1 MSGILDTVRQQLTPE
16 TIGQIG
22 RQLGMDEATT
32 RQAIAGALPVVLGG
46 MAGRADDPATAAA
59 IEAESDNY
67 AALGGLGGG
76 LTPIPGADSPGGGAS
91 GGILGGLG
99 SILGGGGG
107 GGGLGGI
114 LGNVLGTNDRVV
126 EDGVTRASGLDS
138 PRAKQLMM
146 ILVPLVLAGI
156 ARQRRSQG
164 RQTAQVGPDL
174 RSDAQSAKAYAER
187 KAPQIGGLL
196 GGIMDQVMQ
205 KPR

>member
-22 RQLGMDEATT
+22 QQLGMDEATT

-67 AALGGLGGG
+67 ATLGGLGG

-91 GGILGGLG
+91 GGVLGGLG
-99 SILGGGGG
+99 SILG

-114 LGNVLGTNDRVV
+114 LGNVLGSNDRVV
-126 EDGVTRASGLDS
+126 EDGVTQASGLDS

-156 ARQRRSQG
+156 ARQRKSQG

-205 KPR
+205 RPR

>member
-22 RQLGMDEATT
+22 QQLGMDEATT

-46 MAGRADDPATAAA
+46 MAARADDPVTAAT
-59 IEAESDNY
+59 IEAESANY
-67 AALGGLGGG
+67 SALGGLGG
-76 LTPIPGADSPGGGAS
+76 LIPGDSPGAGSS
-91 GGILGGLG
+91 GGVLGGLG
-99 SILGGGGG
+99 SILG

-114 LGNVLGTNDRVV
+114 LGNVLGGNDRVV
-126 EDGVTRASGLDS
+126 EDGVTQASGLDS

-156 ARQRRSQG
+156 ARRKSSQG
-164 RQTAQVGPDL
+164 RAAAQVGPDL
-174 RSDAQSAKAYAER
+174 RSDAQSAQAYAER

-196 GGIMDQVMQ
+196 GGIMNQVMQ

>member
-22 RQLGMDEATT
+22 QQLGMDEATT

-59 IEAESDNY
+59 IEAESDHY
-67 AALGGLGGG
+67 ATLGGLGG
-76 LTPIPGADSPGGGAS
+76 LTPIPGADSPAADSS
-91 GGILGGLG
+91 GGVLGGLG
-99 SILGGGGG
+99 SILG

-114 LGNVLGTNDRVV
+114 LGNVLGSNDRVV
-126 EDGVTRASGLDS
+126 EDGVTQASGLDS

>member
-22 RQLGMDEATT
+22 QQLGMDEATT

-46 MAGRADDPATAAA
+46 MAGRADDPAHAAA
-59 IEAESDNY
+59 IEAESDNF
-67 AALGGLGGG
+67 ATLGGLGG
-76 LTPIPGADSPGGGAS
+76 LIAPRADAPGAESS

-99 SILGGGGG
+99 SILGGGG
-107 GGGLGGI
+107 LGGI
-114 LGNVLGTNDRVV
+114 LGNVLGSNDKVV
-126 EDGVTRASGLDS
+126 EDGVTQASGLDS

-156 ARQRRSQG
+156 ARHKRSQG

-174 RSDAQSAKAYAER
+174 RSDAQSAKEYAER
-187 KAPQIGGLL
+187 KEPKMGGLL
-196 GGIMDQVMQ
+196 GGIMNQVMQ
-205 KPR
+205 QPR

>member
-22 RQLGMDEATT
+22 QQLGMDEATT

-46 MAGRADDPATAAA
+46 IAGRAEDPASAAA
-59 IEAESDNY
+59 IEAESANY
-67 AALGGLGGG
+67 SALGGLGG
-76 LTPIPGADSPGGGAS
+76 LIPRGDSPGGDSS

-99 SILGGGGG
+99 SILGGGG
-107 GGGLGGI
+107 LGGV
-114 LGNVLGTNDRVV
+114 LGNVLGSHDTVV

-156 ARQRRSQG
+156 ARHKSSQG
-164 RQTAQVGPDL
+164 RQTATVAPDL
-174 RSDAQSAKAYAER
+174 RSDAQSAQAYAER
-187 KAPQIGGLL
+187 KAPHMGGLL
-196 GGIMDQVMQ
+196 GSIMNQVMQ

>member
-22 RQLGMDEATT
+22 QQLGMDEATT

-46 MAGRADDPATAAA
+46 MAGRADDPANAAA

-67 AALGGLGGG
+67 AALGGLGG
-76 LTPIPGADSPGGGAS
+76 LIPGGDSPGGGSS
-91 GGILGGLG
+91 GGVLGGLG
-99 SILGGGGG
+99 SILG

-114 LGNVLGTNDRVV
+114 LGNVLGSNDRVV
-126 EDGVTRASGLDS
+126 EDGVTQASGLDS

-156 ARQRRSQG
+156 ARHKSSQG
-164 RQTAQVGPDL
+164 RQTAPVGPDL
-174 RSDAQSAKAYAER
+174 RSDAQSAQAYAER

-196 GGIMDQVMQ
+196 GGIMNQVMQ
-205 KPR
+205 KPK

>member
-1 MSGILDTVRQQLTPE
+1 MSGILDTVRHQLTPE

-22 RQLGMDEATT
+22 QQLGMDEATT
-32 RQAIAGALPVVLGG
+32 RQAIAGALPVILGG

-67 AALGGLGGG
+67 AALGGLGG
-76 LTPIPGADSPGGGAS
+76 LTPIPAADSPGGGAS
-91 GGILGGLG
+91 GGVLGGLG
-99 SILGGGGG
+99 SILG

-114 LGNVLGTNDRVV
+114 LGNVLGSNDTVV

-156 ARQRRSQG
+156 ARQRRSKG
-164 RQTAQVGPDL
+164 RQTAQVGTDL
-174 RSDAQSAKAYAER
+174 RSDAQSAKVYAER

>member
-22 RQLGMDEATT
+22 QQLGMDEATT

-46 MAGRADDPATAAA
+46 MAGRAEDPASAAA
-59 IEAESDNY
+59 IEAESANFST
-67 AALGGLGGG
+67 LGGLGGLIPRG
-76 LTPIPGADSPGGGAS
+76 DSPGADSS

-99 SILGGGGG
+99 SILGGGG
-107 GGGLGGI
+107 LGGV
-114 LGNVLGTNDRVV
+114 LGNVLGSNDRVV

-156 ARQRRSQG
+156 ARHKSSQG
-164 RQTAQVGPDL
+164 RETVQVGPDL
-174 RSDAQSAKAYAER
+174 RSDAQSAQAYAER
-187 KAPQIGGLL
+187 KAPHTGGLL
-196 GGIMDQVMQ
+196 GSIMNQVMQ

>member
-22 RQLGMDEATT
+22 QQLGMDEATT

-46 MAGRADDPATAAA
+46 MAGRADDPASAGA
-59 IEAESDNY
+59 IEAESANY
-67 AALGGLGGG
+67 SALGGLGG
-76 LTPIPGADSPGGGAS
+76 LIPRGDSPGGESS

-99 SILGGGGG
+99 SILGGGG
-107 GGGLGGI
+107 LGGV
-114 LGNVLGTNDRVV
+114 LGNVLGSNDRVV
-126 EDGVTRASGLDS
+126 EDGVTQASGLDS

-156 ARQRRSQG
+156 ARHRSSQE
-164 RQTAQVGPDL
+164 RKTASVAPDL
-174 RSDAQSAKAYAER
+174 RSDAQSAQAYAER

-196 GGIMDQVMQ
+196 GGIMNRVMQ

>member
-16 TIGQIG
+16 TIGQISQ
-22 RQLGMDEATT
+22 QLGMDEATT

-67 AALGGLGGG
+67 STLGGLGG
-76 LTPIPGADSPGGGAS
+76 LIPADSPGPGSS
-91 GGILGGLG
+91 GGVLGGLG
-99 SILGGGGG
+99 SILG

-114 LGNVLGTNDRVV
+114 LGNVLGSNDRVV
-126 EDGVTRASGLDS
+126 EDGVTQASGLDS